1 MLSSLF
7 VGVQL
12 VTDRVAALAGTGR
25 VLAAARHREVGA
37 LVQHQFA
44 ARLSARLWL
53 VSLDTH
59 LDILTRKAA
68 SSVILE
74 YVVTV

>member
-1 MLSSLF
+1 MWSLF

-12 VTDRVAALAGTGR
+12 GTDRVAALAGTGH

-37 LVQHQFA
+37 LVQHQLA

-59 LDILTRKAA
+59 DKAA
-68 SSVILE
+68 SSAILE